1 MTETQIATTTR
12 WSELVDPKPGLRT
25 SVGAA
30 VAQRLFRLAVQR
42 LDVTV
47 ELHWP
52 DGPERIGRGGPL
64 AVVQDPEEFFSRLG
78 RDGLIGFGEAYLTGA
93 WDSDDLVGFLSVL
106 AARMGNLIPPQWQR
120 LRALGV
126 RRIPRRHRNTRTGSR
141 NNIAHHYDLSNE
153 LFALFL
159 DPTMTYSAAL
169 FESEYHAVGRHLHAG
184 PPRGT
189 HEPGALQR
197 AQERKIDR
205 LLDEAEVGAGTRLLE
220 IGTGWGE
227 LAIRAGRRGANVRT
241 ITLSAEQKDLAEQR
255 IADAGLTDRVTVAL
269 CDYRDITGTF
279 DAVVSVEMIEAV
291 GWQYWRTYFEQI
303 DSLLAPGGRF
313 ALQAITMPHDRMLAS
328 RGTHTWI
335 TKYIFPG
342 GALPSVQAI
351 EDITRS
357 RTSLRLANRLDFG
370 LHYAATLRLWDDAFT
385 AAADS
390 VRRLGVDETFQRMW
404 HFYLAY
410 CEAGFAARYIDDI
423 QLTFRKEDGQ

>member
-1 MTETQIATTTR
+1 
-12 WSELVDPKPGLRT
+12 
-25 SVGAA
+25 
-30 VAQRLFRLAVQR
+30 
-42 LDVTV
+42 
-47 ELHWP
+47 
-52 DGPERIGRGGPL
+52 
-64 AVVQDPEEFFSRLG
+64 
-78 RDGLIGFGEAYLTGA
+78 
-93 WDSDDLVGFLSVL
+93 
-106 AARMGNLIPPQWQR
+106 
-120 LRALGV
+120 
-126 RRIPRRHRNTRTGSR
+126 
-141 NNIAHHYDLSNE
+141 
-153 LFALFL
+153 
-159 DPTMTYSAAL
+159 
-169 FESEYHAVGRHLHAG
+169 
-184 PPRGT
+184 
-189 HEPGALQR
+189 
-197 AQERKIDR
+197 
-205 LLDEAEVGAGTRLLE
+205 LE

-390 VRRLGVDETFQRMW
+390 IRRLGVDETFQRMW